1 MEMPGYFVGDAEPC
15 VTRYT
20 GKGITAAI
28 LDLTR
33 VASLSSTPLNIGI
46 RAQRRACDECVI
58 LFEDCWGGTG
68 LDHVVRQEVVA
79 IISGAH
85 GLKPTIQLKPYRYPC
100 CVAFGTCRCLVL
112 AVLKDREV
120 NEWCA
125 RPTYDA
131 FTYLGGL
138 EDVGTSG
145 VCEPGAVVSDWV
157 LKFVLESIL
166 EAVSDSKY
174 SVVVSLDMGEV
185 SPVSTPSA
193 LSSCENEC
201 SPLTP
206 SGDVATRSCHS
217 VNELLGR

>member
-1 MEMPGYFVGDAEPC
+1 M
-15 VTRYT
+15 
-20 GKGITAAI
+20 
-28 LDLTR
+28 
-33 VASLSSTPLNIGI
+33 
-46 RAQRRACDECVI
+46 
-58 LFEDCWGGTG
+58 
-68 LDHVVRQEVVA
+68 
-79 IISGAH
+79 
-85 GLKPTIQLKPYRYPC
+85 
-100 CVAFGTCRCLVL
+100 
-112 AVLKDREV
+112 
-120 NEWCA
+120 
-125 RPTYDA
+125 
-131 FTYLGGL
+131 
-138 EDVGTSG
+138 
-145 VCEPGAVVSDWV
+145 SDWV